1 MVSQSIFGG
10 RRFIAAPATREYPQL
25 PTISIRELNQFFFIL
40 AEPSSKKTESV
51 FWLTPGEYQIRDG
64 DVTGKF
70 EFQATGKT
78 EAILTFKFGGPDFAV
93 PPLMG
98 VAVHELEWVSESD
111 STHLQPTV
119 VSSESLCLKP
129 KKTEDGDFIF
139 ETGRG
144 FIPTP
149 SMNFTEL
156 NPLTLESYTHGA
168 LLLRAR
174 GDMVFGMCAPV
185 RMYVLH
191 VSGLEGFEHVR
202 DPSPISD
209 I

>member
-25 PTISIRELNQFFFIL
+25 PTISIRELNHFFFIL
-40 AEPSSKKTESV
+40 AEPSSKKTESK

-98 VAVHELEWVSESD
+98 VAVNELEWVSESD
-111 STHLQPTV
+111 SAHLQSAV
-119 VSSESLCLKP
+119 ASSES
-129 KKTEDGDFIF
+129 F
-139 ETGRG
+139 
-144 FIPTP
+144 
-149 SMNFTEL
+149 MNFTEL
-156 NPLTLESYTHGA
+156 NPLTLEHYTHGA
-168 LLLRAR
+168 LLLRTR

-185 RMYVLH
+185 RMYILH